1 MSSWEYQLISRIV
14 GSGRNDPNHGRE
26 ELQKIRRWGIQQAD
40 FLTSEGQVIFN
51 TMSTFY
57 DGAGSQGSVFGEEAF
72 RTLYPTFILHD
83 DPSMTTESLCMLMR
97 QERVRTS
104 ARLVLQ
110 QGAEMLSGDPAI
122 ALGKMQA
129 HFTDLQNLAT
139 QKITDVPFSDS
150 FSRSLRQMEMLDRGI
165 DMSCGAWP
173 WAPLQYAT
181 KGLQNEDYVVIYG
194 RPKNMKSW
202 ILAWLIAH
210 FYDQRKRL
218 LIYTKEMTA
227 DNIFRRAGAC
237 LARVRYDSVRLGTQ
251 GGATIHERQSLY
263 AVERMLTVNQ
273 ENQPV
278 WGLSANDA
286 AEGGDTVPWLLSKVE
301 TYKPDVVFIDG
312 MYLMSDSKGSKK
324 DHERVRNIS
333 RAVRAMNLRTNIPI
347 IATLQANR
355 AAAKNQEANSDEVAF
370 SDAIGQDATL
380 LMRCIKEQETPERPD
395 PTIAMVIGGNSREFK
410 LDGFRVHA
418 RPATSFDYYS
428 TITAKEIEQAKEKD
442 TGGNE
447 LGNHKVAAAR
457 PKGAARKG
465 TTEGQLY
472 RISMDRIAQTMG
484 L

>member
-1 MSSWEYQLISRIV
+1 MSAWEFQLISRII
-14 GSGRNDPNHGRE
+14 GAGRNDKDHGRG
-26 ELQKIRRWGIQQAD
+26 ELQKIRMWGIQNDD
-40 FLTSEGQVIFN
+40 FLTSEGKSIFS

-57 DGAGSQGSVFGEEAF
+57 DSPGSQGSVFGEHTF
-72 RTLYPTFILHD
+72 RNLYPNFILCD
-83 DPSMTTESLCMLMR
+83 DPSMTTESLCEQVR

-104 ARLVLQ
+104 ARWVMQ
-110 QGAEMLSGDPAI
+110 QGGEMLSGDPVV
-122 ALGKMQA
+122 ALNKMQA

-139 QKITDVPFSDS
+139 QKITDVPFSDA
-150 FSRSLRQMEMLDRGI
+150 FSRSMRQMEMLDQGV
-165 DMSCGAWP
+165 DMSCGKWP
-173 WAPLQYAT
+173 WMPLQYGT
-181 KGLQNEDYVVIYG
+181 KGLQREDYVVIYG

-202 ILAWLIAH
+202 VLAWLIAH

-237 LARVRYDSVRLGTQ
+237 LARVRYDSVRLGTE
-251 GGATIHERQSLY
+251 GGATDADREALY
-263 AVERMLTVNQ
+263 AVERMLTLNQ
-273 ENQPV
+273 EAQPV

-286 AEGGDTVPWLLSKVE
+286 AEGGDTVPWLMSKVE
-301 TYKPDVVFIDG
+301 LYRPDIVFIDG

-333 RAVRAMNLRTNIPI
+333 RAVRAMNLKTGIPI

-355 AAAKNQEANSDEVAF
+355 AAAKNQDANSDEVAF

-380 LMRCIKEQETPERPD
+380 LMRCIKEAD
-395 PTIAMVIGGNSREFK
+395 KPTIAMVIGGNSREFK
-410 LDGFRVHA
+410 LDGFRICGV
-418 RPATSFDYYS
+418 PATSFDYYGE
-428 TITAKEIEQAKEKD
+428 ITSKEIEQAKEKD

-457 PKGAARKG
+457 PKAADKPKKAG
-465 TTEGQLY
+465 VTEGQLY
-472 RISMDRIAQTMG
+472 KISTDRIARTMG